1 MTLHKRRIA
10 SMALAIALLLM
21 SPLPVFAGSASGS
34 NATASSGS
42 KSFVTYSNIYTSS
55 SFADAS
61 QAIRSAQT
69 TSAGEM
75 GANPRLF
82 TANGA
87 LYRDG
92 GWQYS
97 WSTLGGYNWLFS
109 THAPT
114 LFPPEPAGTRRA
126 REHTGT
132 GEATLR
138 FPAAVHPR
146 KPSDSKRT
154 I

>member
-42 KSFVTYSNIYTSS
+42 KSFVIYSNIYTSS

-97 WSTLGGYNWLFS
+97 WSTLGGYNWLFFHARADSVS
-109 THAPT
+109 TETSWYSQGSGAYWNGRGYT
-114 LFPPEPAGTRRA
+114 TFSSGRSPAQTVR
-126 REHTGT
+126 
-132 GEATLR
+132 
-138 FPAAVHPR
+138 
-146 KPSDSKRT
+146 
-154 I
+154 